1 MPKAVMIRCLIGWC
15 AGLLAA
21 AVAQAQTQN
30 IVYFPE
36 WGVHLQPYYVRHIQ
50 DSGAADQLTVINY
63 AFVVPAPNAA
73 GDVVCQ
79 MDDPVAAYQQ
89 LYTAAMSV
97 DGIPDVDD
105 AGQPLRGHFNQ
116 FKKLKAEHP
125 HLKVLIAIGGWLG
138 SVWWSDAAT
147 PESRET
153 FVASCIDLF
162 IRGNLPVAGT
172 AGGVGVAAGVFD
184 GFDIDWE
191 YPITGGAGGTHH
203 SADDDVNLTATLA
216 EFRQQLD
223 ALPRAAGTDPYLL
236 TMATPGS
243 AFRGDNYQINADQAH
258 VDWFNLMTYD
268 YHGGWENKTGHQT
281 NILTS
286 VNDPSSDAFKLSIDN
301 AVRLYRDTYG
311 VSVEKLVI
319 GAAFYGRGWSG
330 VSTTDDGLYQSGRTA
345 PGIYEDGYNY
355 YRDLAPLMLGDYT
368 LHWDPLA
375 LASWLYSPVERTFWT
390 LDEPQS
396 IALKRRYADA
406 FGLGGVMAWEVSGDD
421 EDGTLV
427 SAMRT
432 GDPGA
437 PVQSSS
443 SALDGAVEV
452 TQPASCAIS
461 VEGFNQVLGAET
473 TVSAPAK
480 VDQVEFFGNGVSL
493 GFDNFPP
500 WSWAWFNLP
509 AGVHEITAVASDW
522 AGSSTSSTSVLLNVY
537 SEADMALWQVG
548 ASYQPGDEVFYDGC
562 IYSAKRNHVGS
573 RVRLPTGAR
582 YWDLV
587 TCSDCGGGGG
597 GGGEGGNQPPV
608 IESITASPSTSIRA
622 NENVTLT
629 VVAGDP
635 EGWIAS
641 VVFAVGAGVES
652 GVYSEFDTWTWTW
665 SNVPAGTH
673 EVTVTAHDNSGAT
686 ASDRITIVAASGS
699 GCTAPAWDATL
710 TYDKGDRVQHNDILW
725 QAKRTVAEVEPGTSP
740 SKWTNLGPCTS

>member
-1 MPKAVMIRCLIGWC
+1 MIRCLMGWC
-15 AGLLAA
+15 AGLLTAA
-21 AVAQAQTQN
+21 GVQAETQN

-89 LYTAAMSV
+89 VYDAGMSV
-97 DGIPDVDD
+97 RVANTREAD
-105 AGQPLRGHFNQ
+105 QPAPAQRLFGHFNQ

-138 SVWWSDAAT
+138 SVWWSDAAAT
-147 PESRET
+147 LESRET

-162 IRGNLPVAGT
+162 IRGNLPVAGS
-172 AGGVGVAAGVFD
+172 AGGDGVAAGIFD

-191 YPITGGAGGTHH
+191 YPITGGASGTHH
-203 SADDDVNLTATLA
+203 SANDDVNLTATLA
-216 EFRQQLD
+216 EFRRQLD
-223 ALPRAAGTDPYLL
+223 ALPRAEGTDPYLL

-311 VSVEKLVI
+311 VTVKKLVI

-355 YRDLAPLMLGDYT
+355 YRDLEPLMLSGYT
-368 LHWDPLA
+368 MHWDPLA
-375 LASWLYSPVERTFWT
+375 LASWLYSPVERIFWT

-396 IALKRRYADA
+396 IALKRRYAQA

-421 EDGTLV
+421 ENGTLV
-427 SAMRT
+427 NAMRT

-437 PVQSSS
+437 PV
-443 SALDGAVEV
+443 APLVFDLDGSVEV

-473 TVSAPAK
+473 TESAPAK
-480 VDQVEFFGNGVSL
+480 VDQVEFFGNGESL
-493 GFDNFPP
+493 GFDNRPP

-522 AGSSTSSTSVLLNVY
+522 AGSSTSSTPVLLNVY
-537 SEADMALWQVG
+537 AEADMALWQVG

-562 IYSAKRNHVGS
+562 IYRAKRNHVGS
-573 RVRLPTGAR
+573 RVRLPTGGR
-582 YWDLV
+582 YWELV
-587 TCSDCGGGGG
+587 TCSDCGGSTP
-597 GGGEGGNQPPV
+597 GNQPPV
-608 IESITASPSTSIRA
+608 IESITASPSTSISA
-622 NENVTLT
+622 NGNVTLT
-629 VVAGDP
+629 VAAADPDP
-635 EGWIAS
+635 EGRIAS
-641 VVFAVGAGVES
+641 VGFAVEGQGEDV
-652 GVYSEFDTWTWTW
+652 VYSDIDTWTWTW
-665 SNVPAGTH
+665 TSVPAGTH
-673 EVTVTAHDNSGAT
+673 EVTVTAHDNQGAT
-686 ASDRITIVAASGS
+686 ASDTITIVAASVG

-710 TYDKGDRVQHNDILW
+710 TYDKGDRVQHNGILW